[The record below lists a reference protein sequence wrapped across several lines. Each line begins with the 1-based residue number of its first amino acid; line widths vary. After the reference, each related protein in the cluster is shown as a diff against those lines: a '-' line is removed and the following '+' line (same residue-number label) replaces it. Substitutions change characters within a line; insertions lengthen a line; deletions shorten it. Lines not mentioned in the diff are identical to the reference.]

1 MKLHETIL
9 NNERHNQGEKNR
21 QLVHKRLK
29 ELVYAFPDQVTQVL
43 HKAGV
48 DLRSSLPPAVL
59 LAVVIKHVKK
69 NSTLREAI
77 AKMLLEVDGYASADG
92 TAQKWQVIG
101 GAISAVGSVLT
112 GIGRSQA
119 EKPNDEVIAQQQ
131 QAQQELD
138 AEKAKSRRNMWLT
151 IGIAAIVITAII
163 VAFKMMGSKP
173 KTQLS

>member
-1 MKLHETIL
+1 MKLAQTIL
-9 NNERHNQGEKNR
+9 NNEREKQGEKNR

-29 ELVYAFPDQVTQVL
+29 ELVYSFPDQVAQVL

-48 DLRSSLPPAVL
+48 DARTPLPPTVL
-59 LAVVIKHVKK
+59 LAVVIKHVKH
-69 NSTLREAI
+69 NSNLREAI
-77 AKMLLEVDGYASADG
+77 AKMLLEMDGYASADG

-101 GAISAVGSVLT
+101 GAVSAVGSVLS

-119 EKPNDEVIAQQQ
+119 EKPNEDAIAQQQ

-151 IGIAAIVITAII
+151 IGIAAVVITAII
-163 VAFKMMGSKP
+163 VIFKMYGSKP
-173 KTQLS
+173 KPQLS